1 MAKAVIGLFKTEDAA
16 SSVIDKF
23 KELGYDP
30 KEISVV
36 MKEMKSAG
44 TIKQGTGENIAA
56 GATSGAL
63 TGGAIGALAG
73 LLIGIGAIVLPGIG
87 GILIGGPLAAALGL
101 TGAAATTAS
110 GAVTGALAG
119 GLVGGLTGLGIPAEE
134 AKVYEDEIRGGG
146 VLLVV
151 PARDNRVDEVRDIF
165 EEGNAYSIRQID
177 LPRPTEPIKND

>member
-1 MAKAVIGLFKTEDAA
+1 MAKAVIAILKTQDAA
-16 SSVIDKF
+16 VAAVDKF
-23 KELGYDP
+23 KDLGYDP

-36 MKEMKSAG
+36 MKDMKAAG
-44 TIKQGTGENIAA
+44 TIAQGTGENIVT
-56 GATSGAL
+56 GATSGAI
-63 TGGAIGALAG
+63 TGGAIGALTG
-73 LLIGIGAIVLPGIG
+73 LLIGIGAITIPGIG
-87 GILIGGPLAAALGL
+87 GLLIGGPLAAALGL

-151 PARDNRVDEVRDIF
+151 PARDNRVDEVREVYEDY
-165 EEGNAYSIRQID
+165 EAHAIREID
-177 LPRPTEPIKND
+177 LPQDSRHVIDD

>member
-1 MAKAVIGLFKTEDAA
+1 MAKAVIAVFKTQDAA
-16 SSVIDKF
+16 VTAVDKF
-23 KELGYDP
+23 KDLGYDP

-36 MKEMKSAG
+36 MKDMKAVG
-44 TIKQGTGENIAA
+44 TITQGTGENIAT
-56 GATSGAL
+56 GATSGAI

-73 LLIGIGAIVLPGIG
+73 LLIGIGAIAIPGIG
-87 GILIGGPLAAALGL
+87 GLLIGGPLAATLGL

-119 GLVGGLTGLGIPAEE
+119 GLLGALTGLGIPAEE

-151 PARDNRVDEVRDIF
+151 PARENRVDEVIDIY
-165 EEGNAYSIRQID
+165 EGCNAHSIRQID
-177 LPRPTEPIKND
+177 LPENT